1 MKKHLDVLLVEDS
14 PLAAEAIVRALRESG
29 YDVTCRVVEVPAK
42 LDEALSSHSWD
53 VVVSD
58 YVMPGFNGHDALA
71 IYHRHQL
78 ETPFICVS
86 GEIGEEEAA
95 EIVRAG
101 AHDFVSKSHLHRL
114 GEVVAREL
122 AAAAERRERRHVAE
136 QTAYLAAIVE
146 GTDDAIFSR
155 DMAGTILTWNAA
167 AEKTY
172 GYTAQEAIG
181 QPISIIVP
189 PDRLHELTAIRERLQ
204 SGQRIERM
212 EVTRRRKDGTQIQTS
227 ITVSPIRND
236 RGGIIGASIIAR
248 DVTARNLLEQDRL
261 KLIQDLQDAL
271 SKVKQLSGLLP
282 ICANCKRIRDDQGH
296 WQEIELYV
304 HEHSQADFTHGIC
317 PECARQL
324 YPDIA
329 LAKGS

>member
-1 MKKHLDVLLVEDS
+1 MKNRLNLLLVEDS
-14 PLAAEAIVRALRESG
+14 PLSAEAIVRALREAG
-29 YDVTCRVVEVPAK
+29 YDVNSCIVAAPAE

-71 IYHRHQL
+71 IYHRHEL
-78 ETPFICVS
+78 GIPFICVS

-101 AHDFVSKSHLHRL
+101 AHDFVSKAHLHRL
-114 GEVVAREL
+114 GEVVGREL

-155 DMAGTILTWNAA
+155 DLAGTILTWNAA
-167 AEKTY
+167 AEKMY
-172 GYTAQEAIG
+172 GYPASEAIG
-181 QPISIIVP
+181 RPLSIIVP
-189 PDRLHELTAIRERLQ
+189 PDRLHELTAIREKLR

-212 EVTRRRKDGTQIQTS
+212 EVTRRRKDGTPIQTS
-227 ITVSPIRND
+227 ITVSPIKND

-248 DVTARNLLEQDRL
+248 DVTARHQLEQDRL

-282 ICANCKRIRDDQGH
+282 ICANCKRIRDDQGR
-296 WQEIELYV
+296 WQQIELYV

-317 PECARQL
+317 PECAKQL
-324 YPDIA
+324 YPGVD
-329 LAKGS
+329 LTKAK